1 MEKLL
6 INEGG
11 RFFFEAVENR
21 VMANEGSLH
30 YHNQLE
36 IYYLKEGTCN
46 YFIDTNTYSLQ
57 SGDIVVVPPKV
68 LHSTMYGDKVH
79 TRLLINCDQYYVPM
93 SVRHLLPTMPYIG
106 RIPRI
111 QNEVDMIFR
120 KIRHEYE
127 NPDDFSKDALQSQVS
142 SLLILLLRSE
152 KNRQAVYS
160 GDNFV
165 EMAVSYMQHNYSHP
179 ITLADVAKHC
189 AVSCEHLSRSFKKST
204 GFGFSEYLTLYRL
217 KQAEI
222 LLLEE
227 STKSVSEIAYCCGF
241 NDSNYFANRFKKI
254 YGITPSKLRHEMP
267 EIKRQKIALP

>member
-1 MEKLL
+1 
-6 INEGG
+6 
-11 RFFFEAVENR
+11 
-21 VMANEGSLH
+21 
-30 YHNQLE
+30 
-36 IYYLKEGTCN
+36 
-46 YFIDTNTYSLQ
+46 
-57 SGDIVVVPPKV
+57 
-68 LHSTMYGDKVH
+68 MYGDKMH
-79 TRLLINCDQYYVPM
+79 TRLLINCDQYYVPV

-111 QNEVDMIFR
+111 QNEVEAIFR

-127 NPDDFSKDALQSQVS
+127 NPDDFSKDALQSHVS
-142 SLLILLLRSE
+142 ALLIMLLRSE

-189 AVSCEHLSRSFKKST
+189 AVSCEHLSRSFKKNT

-217 KQAEI
+217 KQAEL

-227 STKSVSEIAYCCGF
+227 PAKSVSEIAYCCGF

-254 YGITPSKLRHEMP
+254 YGITPSKLRHQLP
-267 EIKRQKIALP
+267 ETKRHKISLREETLEVNL

>member
-1 MEKLL
+1 MDKLL
-6 INEGG
+6 INEGN
-11 RFFFEAVENR
+11 RFFFEAAENR
-21 VMANEGSLH
+21 VMTDEGSLH

-36 IYYLKEGTCN
+36 IYYLKEGNCN

-68 LHSTMYGDKVH
+68 LHSTMYGDKMH
-79 TRLLINCDQYYVPM
+79 TRLLINCDQYYVPV

-111 QNEVDMIFR
+111 QNEVEAIFR

-127 NPDDFSKDALQSQVS
+127 NPDDFSKDALQSHVS
-142 SLLILLLRSE
+142 ALLIMLLRSE

-189 AVSCEHLSRSFKKST
+189 AVSCEHLSRSFKKNT

-217 KQAEI
+217 KQAEL

-227 STKSVSEIAYCCGF
+227 PAKSVSEIAYCCGF

-254 YGITPSKLRHEMP
+254 YGITPSKLRHELP
-267 EIKRQKIALP
+267 ETKRHKISLP